1 MGRSPDLGPSH
12 RLLPRRPERTS
23 GGGGRLSV
31 GVACYSSRIVPS
43 GDRLET
49 PTHADTRGEGP
60 APDQTRVAALPRPY
74 DFDASLRFVP
84 FGLHD
89 PSCRRGPGVLWR
101 AARTLEGPV
110 TLKLGESNGQV
121 HADAWGPGAAWA
133 LHRLE
138 SLLGLQDEPSGFTPA
153 PGPLATLARRG
164 RGLHL
169 VRSPWVFDIL
179 CQFVLQQRVSFRDAA
194 RAHRHIVRAIAE
206 PAPGPPG
213 LLLPPAPH
221 HWLRASSEDFWRAGV
236 DGQRAGRLRAA
247 ARAAEIV
254 DAAFDR
260 EPASAR
266 AALGRIRGCGP
277 WTVEMVMGF
286 GLGDADAVPVGDLH
300 LPSLVARALVGE
312 DRADDARMLAL
323 LEPYRGHRFRL
334 IRLLLAS
341 GRIQLGRSVRG

>member
-1 MGRSPDLGPSH
+1 M
-12 RLLPRRPERTS
+12 
-23 GGGGRLSV
+23 
-31 GVACYSSRIVPS
+31 ACYSSRIVPRRDPPRAAIHI
-43 GDRLET
+43 GT
-49 PTHADTRGEGP
+49 AGGGP
-60 APDQTRVAALPRPY
+60 APDQTRVVALPRPY

-110 TLKLGESNGQV
+110 TLRLGESSGQV
-121 HADAWGPGAAWA
+121 HATAWGPGATWT

-138 SLLGLQDEPSGFTPA
+138 SLLGLQDDPSGFTPA
-153 PGPLATLARRG
+153 HGPLATLARRG

-194 RAHRHIVRAIAE
+194 RSHRHFVRTVGE

-221 HWLRASSEDFWRAGV
+221 HWLRASSEDFRRAGV

-247 ARAAEIV
+247 ARAAKMV

-266 AALGRIRGCGP
+266 AALGHIRGCGP

-286 GLGDADAVPVGDLH
+286 ALGDADAVPVGDLH

-312 DRADDARMLAL
+312 SRADDARMLAL
-323 LEPYRGHRFRL
+323 LEPHRGHRFRL

-341 GRIQLGRSVRG
+341 GRIRLGRSVRD